1 MGRHEGTARG
11 ALAVWGLGSV
21 VVSAFLLGFHE
32 TPLPRPTGDDAPRT
46 AAGLSTLRADGTRWL
61 AVHVLYGECGCSARV
76 AEHLAARDPLTDVR
90 EHVLFIGRD
99 PALRSKL
106 EARGYGVDELDEADA
121 ESRFGLRAAPMLLVL
136 DPDDTLRWSGGYTD
150 AKRGP
155 AIQDVAIIRGALAGA
170 PLPEKPVFGC
180 ATAAELRARLDPLG
194 LK

>member
-1 MGRHEGTARG
+1 
-11 ALAVWGLGSV
+11 
-21 VVSAFLLGFHE
+21 
-32 TPLPRPTGDDAPRT
+32 
-46 AAGLSTLRADGTRWL
+46 
-61 AVHVLYGECGCSARV
+61 
-76 AEHLAARDPLTDVR
+76 
-90 EHVLFIGRD
+90 
-99 PALRSKL
+99 
-106 EARGYGVDELDEADA
+106 
-121 ESRFGLRAAPMLLVL
+121 MLLVL

>member
-1 MGRHEGTARG
+1 MGRPERRARA
-11 ALAVWGLGSV
+11 ALGLWGLGSV
-21 VVSAFLLGFHE
+21 VVSASLLGFHE
-32 TPLPRPTGDDAPRT
+32 APLPRPTGADAPRT
-46 AAGLSTLRADGTRWL
+46 ATALGALRDDGARWL

-76 AEHLAARDPLTDVR
+76 AETLVARAPLADVR
-90 EHVLFIGRD
+90 EHVLLIGRD
-99 PALRSKL
+99 AALRAKL
-106 EARGYGVDELDEADA
+106 EARGYGVDELDEVEA

-155 AIQDVAIIRGALAGA
+155 SIQDVAIIRGALAGA

-180 ATAAELRARLDPLG
+180 ATAAALRARLDPLG